1 MTPNTE
7 LTEDVET
14 KKKEALKN
22 KQERPYH
29 SFSES
34 INSFYQSFSG
44 IDSNENSNSPRNSAQ
59 SLDDMRPEYVE
70 HI

>member
-7 LTEDVET
+7 LTEDVDT
-14 KKKEALKN
+14 KKKEALKI
-22 KQERPYH
+22 KEVRPYH

-34 INSFYQSFSG
+34 VKSEKNFSG
-44 IDSNENSNSPRNSAQ
+44 MDSNENQ